1 MYQKIK
7 YIIIATMV
15 LLILVVVITL
25 DANTRY
31 AAMQKEKKLK
41 QREKARA
48 AQEYYQKQQQEMQA
62 RRRQNSI
69 AAGTQNFSQYPDSQ
83 QQNSEQYQPQNRNA
97 AVNLNTYY
105 EQLKQSQ
112 QPPEEP
118 ELAIVPFN
126 RGYLVDEKTDERL
139 DNYQLAKLFK
149 LNDDTYAIITNI
161 EQDDL
166 NEGFAKQKIV
176 VYKKVDE
183 SYQYAKYIFTK
194 SLNQAE
200 PEENATIDVKEQGD
214 NLMIKYSGKGSI
226 TRVITKDSLRSSRTN
241 TSSHPA
247 LGYVEYTT
255 EYNLY

>member
-41 QREKARA
+41 QQEKARA

-83 QQNSEQYQPQNRNA
+83 QQTSEQYQPQNRNA

-176 VYKKVDE
+176 IYKKVDE

-200 PEENATIDVKEQGD
+200 PEEKMQL
-214 NLMIKYSGKGSI
+214 LMSKNKAI
-226 TRVITKDSLRSSRTN
+226 T
-241 TSSHPA
+241 
-247 LGYVEYTT
+247 
-255 EYNLY
+255 

>member
-41 QREKARA
+41 QQEKARA

>member
-41 QREKARA
+41 QQEKARA

-62 RRRQNSI
+62 RRLQNSI

-83 QQNSEQYQPQNRNA
+83 QQAADQTQEQNTTVTTPYAQLQQQAQQQPQ
-97 AVNLNTYY
+97 
-105 EQLKQSQ
+105 K
-112 QPPEEP
+112 EP

-126 RGYLVDEKTDERL
+126 RGYLVDEKSDERL

-161 EQDDL
+161 EQDDI
-166 NEGFAKQKIV
+166 NEGFVKQKIV
-176 VYKKVDE
+176 IYKKVDE

-226 TRVITKDSLRSSRTN
+226 TRVITKDSLKSSRPN